1 MGTAERL
8 SQAERTDISDA
19 RMLDAA
25 IQLLVEKGAAN
36 TTLKDVG
43 ERAGYSRGLAGYRF
57 GNKSG
62 LFKFVVRS
70 VGEVWLNEL
79 KEVTRGL
86 VGYDAI
92 AAAVDAHY
100 RSFDEAPANVAA
112 FYLLW
117 FESVGPEAELKDVI
131 SGIHTRRSQDVV
143 EWIEQAQQKAE
154 IVGEVGAHDVA
165 EQFNVTII
173 GIVYQWLLNP
183 ADMESIKKHHEGLKR
198 SMRFWLRLEK

>member
-25 IQLLVEKGAAN
+25 IELLAEKGAAN

-57 GNKSG
+57 GNKDG

-70 VGEVWLNEL
+70 VGETWLNEL
-79 KEVTRGL
+79 KKVTHGL

-100 RSFDEAPANVAA
+100 RSFDQVPANVAA

-117 FESVGPEAELKDVI
+117 FESVGPNVELKDVI

-143 EWIEQAQQKAE
+143 DWIKRLSKKER
-154 IVGEVGAHDVA
+154 
-165 EQFNVTII
+165 
-173 GIVYQWLLNP
+173 LLP
-183 ADMESIKKHHEGLKR
+183 T
-198 SMRFWLRLEK
+198 SMRMMSPSSLMLRSLGSCISGC